1 MPIQISI
8 SNAIKGQAP
17 SGGGSSFL
25 NEYSFEFDG
34 NTDYIEIAD
43 ADNLSF
49 GNGTTDSAFSISLW
63 IKLSGTTF
71 IEAPISKYGTDG
83 LREYMIYI
91 VNQKVR
97 LLIIDADTTAVR
109 LVETNNAI
117 SVGSWVHITT
127 TYNGVGGNNAQN
139 GMKIYINGILA
150 STNSITSGTY
160 VAMENTSQPVE
171 IGRYFNG
178 VQYLAGNTDEVAI
191 FDVELSASDVTSIY
205 NNGVPNDLSSYSPL
219 SWWRMGEAANYAG
232 GQWTLT
238 DQGSGGNN
246 GTSSTIPAPP
256 AQPST
261 DVPT

>member
-205 NNGVPNDLSSYSPL
+205 NGGVPNDLSSLSPI
-219 SWWRMGEAANYAG
+219 SWWRMGEGATWDG
-232 GQWTLT
+232 IRDWTLR
-238 DQGSGGNN
+238 DAGSGGND
-246 GTSSTIPAPP
+246 GTSQNMAEDAKT
-256 AQPST
+256 T